1 MSKHN
6 YDANMKDIEQ
16 INIPIYKTCLW
27 VYFGSPE
34 ECEKALR
41 NKNVSE
47 RYISIFKHQCNST
60 VDGLYLYEEE
70 ENLSLLWLN
79 DIPYSVADCG
89 ILVHEIEHYVF
100 NLFDRIG
107 MEHTTASDEAYAYMI
122 GYVFSEIYC
131 IISRVN
137 DEKA

>member
-1 MSKHN
+1 
-6 YDANMKDIEQ
+6 MKDIEQ

-27 VYFGSPE
+27 VYFGSHE

-47 RYISIFKHQCNST
+47 RYISFFKQQYNST
-60 VDGLYLYEEE
+60 VHGLYVYDEE
-70 ENLSLLWLN
+70 ENLCLLWLN
-79 DIPYSVADCG
+79 DIPYSVADYG
-89 ILVHEIEHYVF
+89 NLVHEIEHYVF

-122 GYVFSEIYC
+122 GYVFSEIEC
-131 IISRVN
+131 IINRIN
-137 DEKA
+137 DEQA